1 MGGKVLEMVFYKCAA
16 CGFTHQVPAYW
27 SGFSPEEE
35 TEMLHVN
42 LETKEMC
49 SELMLKLVK
58 E

>member
-1 MGGKVLEMVFYKCAA
+1 MEMVFYKCPI
-16 CGFTHQVPAYW
+16 CGFTHQVPGYW

-35 TEMLHVN
+35 IEMQHIN

-49 SELMLKLVK
+49 SELMLELTK

>member
-1 MGGKVLEMVFYKCAA
+1 MEMIFYKCPT
-16 CGFTHQVPAYW
+16 CGFPYQVPAYW
-27 SGFSPEEE
+27 SEFSPEEE
-35 TEMLHVN
+35 LEMQHVN

>member
-1 MGGKVLEMVFYKCAA
+1 MVFYKCAA